1 MLVQARPPSALYYA
15 VPGDLC
21 DRSVSVCSWIPASN
35 NHSDPFPRRLPSL
48 VQLPASQS
56 SRTSWLGRKT
66 ARRVPEENRSRGDA
80 TTRSALR
87 DFVACV
93 EAARGAGGERS
104 STTLQQRQIEIN
116 FTRIT
121 RRTTFRFAR
130 FLLSS
135 RRLYCLFSPADPAH
149 SFPWVVSV
157 EVVGRESRGRGLVR
171 RNKAAK

>member
-1 MLVQARPPSALYYA
+1 MRPNNSQLVGGDRDSLSRIYASRWMLVQARPPSALYYA

-93 EAARGAGGERS
+93 EAARGAGGGAIIDDPP
-104 STTLQQRQIEIN
+104 TTTN
-116 FTRIT
+116 
-121 RRTTFRFAR
+121 
-130 FLLSS
+130 
-135 RRLYCLFSPADPAH
+135 
-149 SFPWVVSV
+149 
-157 EVVGRESRGRGLVR
+157 
-171 RNKAAK
+171 RNKFHTDHATNDVSIRPIFIELSPSLLPVFAG